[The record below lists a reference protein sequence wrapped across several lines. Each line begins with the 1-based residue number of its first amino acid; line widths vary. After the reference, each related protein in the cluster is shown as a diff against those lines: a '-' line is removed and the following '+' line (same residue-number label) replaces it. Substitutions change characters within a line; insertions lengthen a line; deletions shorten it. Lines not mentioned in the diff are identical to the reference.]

1 MDGENAGNPEILDE
15 TNKTMEQESRDL
27 PLTMSEQIDSKE
39 NIEHNF
45 HTMIK
50 VWRKQINYLQIQLV
64 NNCEITCLQN
74 ECRILEEC
82 MYNHSQAHEALETT
96 TESSVEKIALYG
108 KFEDMSR
115 ENNMVMRQVHQAI
128 RDLKMDYLET
138 NTQLIKS
145 RRTNRSA
152 VSRRSGKSFM
162 SGYSKGSTS
171 SSARQRRL
179 DLEEEAA
186 ILKAKMCLTQEKEEL
201 GRANQLA
208 LVEIE
213 GKILEIQQ
221 EEERIKEHI
230 ELSKEKFRIK
240 EELAQAEARIE
251 VCYKIRGC
259 TFSTG

>member
-45 HTMIK
+45 HTMTK
-50 VWRKQINYLQIQLV
+50 VWRNQINHLQLV

-82 MYNHSQAHEALETT
+82 MYNHSQAHEALETIL
-96 TESSVEKIALYG
+96 ESSVEKIALYG

-138 NTQLIKS
+138 NTQFNPGEQIEAQFLASPVKVLCPDT
-145 RRTNRSA
+145 RRE
-152 VSRRSGKSFM
+152 V
-162 SGYSKGSTS
+162 
-171 SSARQRRL
+171 
-179 DLEEEAA
+179 
-186 ILKAKMCLTQEKEEL
+186 
-201 GRANQLA
+201 LA
-208 LVEIE
+208 HLHD
-213 GKILEIQQ
+213 
-221 EEERIKEHI
+221 RD
-230 ELSKEKFRIK
+230 
-240 EELAQAEARIE
+240 A
-251 VCYKIRGC
+251 
-259 TFSTG
+259 